1 MRRGDGMLGR
11 RGSEGLFPLWGELR
25 VIERRSGDG
34 RNSWFERWYVVE
46 RVEWNAISRECRHE
60 SGLYLG
66 IQSLQN
72 SESGNSH
79 HVEVTQ

>member
-1 MRRGDGMLGR
+1 MGCLGGGDQRACFHCG
-11 RGSEGLFPLWGELR
+11 GELR

-46 RVEWNAISRECRHE
+46 RVEWNAISRECCHE
-60 SGLYLG
+60 SDLYLG

-72 SESGNSH
+72 SE
-79 HVEVTQ
+79 